1 MLGWFFLPYK
11 GTGVSFTS
19 RFMRWH
25 GEKFLERPEELG
37 LKNVP
42 TAIKDSYYDLIV
54 DRPIEQHK
62 GELEAWS
69 RGQQQAEAIRQISK
83 REIPKATF
91 LAVLA
96 VSLGCAVI
104 AAPFANWSSSAVGSA
119 VSVAK
124 GLDFKKGFANLA
136 SMMSGKGEGADQAA
150 TGNSRIQVAAP
161 QAATAAV
168 RRDCEEKARTG
179 IYASADIAPCSKVW
193 NEMAAQGRK

>member
-25 GEKFLERPEELG
+25 GEKFLGRPEELG
-37 LKNVP
+37 LKNVLP
-42 TAIKDSYYDLIV
+42 AIKDSYYNLIV

-96 VSLGCAVI
+96 VSLGCALI
-104 AAPFANWSSSAVGSA
+104 AAPFAEWKGSGIGTA
-119 VSVAK
+119 TSVVK
-124 GLDFKKGFANLA
+124 GLDFKKVAA
-136 SMMSGKGEGADQAA
+136 AA
-150 TGNSRIQVAAP
+150 TSLLKS
-161 QAATAAV
+161 
-168 RRDCEEKARTG
+168 DEEKLNDECTAIFESAGNDIRNVSAADRARCRAVFG
-179 IYASADIAPCSKVW
+179 Y
-193 NEMAAQGRK
+193 